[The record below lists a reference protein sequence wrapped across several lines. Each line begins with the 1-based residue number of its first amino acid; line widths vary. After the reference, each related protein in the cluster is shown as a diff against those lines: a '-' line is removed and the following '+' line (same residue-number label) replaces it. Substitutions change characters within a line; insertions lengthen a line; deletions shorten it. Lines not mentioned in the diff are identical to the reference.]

1 MIISNLLAMLLFAMA
16 WHVVINEV
24 YKIPFK
30 DSFISSCIY
39 IFGNLVIPSAS
50 FSGEAMRINYFKKKF
65 RIPLEQVL
73 AMIAINRFQ
82 YSVTMIG
89 FFAIGIIIA
98 YYYGIQTFSLLVAL
112 MFVLI
117 IIIPF
122 ILLLFRHNILISIVD
137 KFLRI
142 FFFFSKE
149 KDKISFV
156 YDKIY
161 ESVERFNA
169 TTSYFKKSKSM
180 ILALIYMALQW
191 LFNSITIYLAFM
203 SISYQVNI
211 GIIIFTYPIFA
222 MLTVTSIGIPANL
235 GLMETSM
242 IWLYSSFGISFVET
256 LVAVFLTRT
265 IVILMDLL
273 IPLPMFIK
281 YKKFVF

>member
-1 MIISNLLAMLLFAMA
+1 
-16 WHVVINEV
+16 
-24 YKIPFK
+24 
-30 DSFISSCIY
+30 
-39 IFGNLVIPSAS
+39 
-50 FSGEAMRINYFKKKF
+50 
-65 RIPLEQVL
+65 
-73 AMIAINRFQ
+73 
-82 YSVTMIG
+82 
-89 FFAIGIIIA
+89 
-98 YYYGIQTFSLLVAL
+98 
-112 MFVLI
+112 
-117 IIIPF
+117 
-122 ILLLFRHNILISIVD
+122 
-137 KFLRI
+137 
-142 FFFFSKE
+142 
-149 KDKISFV
+149 
-156 YDKIY
+156 
-161 ESVERFNA
+161 VERFNA

>member
-1 MIISNLLAMLLFAMA
+1 MKLLHLIRWLILVVIIIGLFLIIYNLDISKFINTVSKVRMDYVFLMIISNLLAMLLFAMA

-142 FFFFSKE
+142 FFFFLKKKIKLVLFMIKFMNLW
-149 KDKISFV
+149 KDL
-156 YDKIY
+156 
-161 ESVERFNA
+161 
-169 TTSYFKKSKSM
+169 M
-180 ILALIYMALQW
+180 QLLHILRNPNQ
-191 LFNSITIYLAFM
+191 
-203 SISYQVNI
+203 
-211 GIIIFTYPIFA
+211 
-222 MLTVTSIGIPANL
+222 
-235 GLMETSM
+235 
-242 IWLYSSFGISFVET
+242 
-256 LVAVFLTRT
+256 
-265 IVILMDLL
+265 
-273 IPLPMFIK
+273 
-281 YKKFVF
+281 